1 MVEMSSS
8 SVRQSR
14 SKKIDGD
21 LKMIIQGDYE
31 GLLLIKD
38 LTFSY
43 LKNLV
48 DASIALCED
57 KSSRGFKDPL
67 KSISR
72 LKYIILKRDL
82 KPEKRSDL
90 LIKIAYLGGLKGIP
104 TETVDAEVKRLLIE
118 KKVSKSPNSAKKS
131 DSKLSSKLSA
141 VIEANNSFHSN
152 DEVIINRSGFH
163 YTKKNKRRSKNRSS
177 NKSD

>member
-1 MVEMSSS
+1 MSSS

-31 GLLLIKD
+31 GLLPIKD

-48 DASIALCED
+48 DSSIALCED

-72 LKYIILKRDL
+72 LKYVILKRDL

-104 TETVDAEVKRLLIE
+104 TETVDKEVKRLLSE
-118 KKVSKSPNSAKKS
+118 KKVSKSPNSTKKS
-131 DSKLSSKLSA
+131 DSKLSAIVEL
-141 VIEANNSFHSN
+141 NNSFHSN
-152 DEVIINRSGFH
+152 DEVIINKSGFH
-163 YTKKNKRRSKNRSS
+163 FTKKNKRRSKNRSS

>member
-1 MVEMSSS
+1 
-8 SVRQSR
+8 
-14 SKKIDGD
+14 
-21 LKMIIQGDYE
+21 MIIQGDYE

-104 TETVDAEVKRLLIE
+104 TETVDAEVKRLLSE

-131 DSKLSSKLSA
+131 DSKLSA

>member
-1 MVEMSSS
+1 MSSS

-14 SKKIDGD
+14 SKKIDGE

-104 TETVDAEVKRLLIE
+104 TETVDAEVKRLLSE

-131 DSKLSSKLSA
+131 DSKLSA